1 MTDQPRCGMISDSG
15 AWVGDPS
22 KNYSTINSFWVEDGD
37 YLKCKNLVF
46 GYTLP
51 ENITRKAYIQKL
63 RVYFSA
69 SNLFTITKYSGI
81 DPEIGGTSTQASNL
95 AGTSMTARGVDTYNR
110 YIPSRLFSFGL
121 DLTF

>member
-1 MTDQPRCGMISDSG
+1 M
-15 AWVGDPS
+15 
-22 KNYSTINSFWVEDGD
+22 
-37 YLKCKNLVF
+37 F

-81 DPEIGGTSTQASNL
+81 DPEIGGTSTQASDL

-110 YIPSRLFSFGL
+110 YIP
-121 DLTF
+121 